1 MNFVWI
7 LVGGSYDNN
16 TGNHQRYALLE
27 YSDYKDN
34 KLEISDFNNTCN
46 FWNNINEF
54 NSYKRDLLNNMLKDG
69 KKFLCRDS
77 SGIFGYRDNEGYHS
91 LNSDQDKILLDQLSR
106 LVFDKCIK

>member
-54 NSYKRDLLNNMLKDG
+54 NNLIKLNELILKQEV
-69 KKFLCRDS
+69 FLK
-77 SGIFGYRDNEGYHS
+77 
-91 LNSDQDKILLDQLSR
+91 NSN
-106 LVFDKCIK
+106 